1 MTYFPLNC
9 FALIKDFAGFDPTY
23 RHKKIASLIRRAK
36 ITHKSGT
43 THTDWSEIQ
52 YNPEIKGCRRRFRFN
67 YKNEQLP
74 GTVRRLIISF
84 RGRPVPQ
91 HELSLLCWGG
101 VISRCPHLTGYVR
114 NTYIKPH
121 ILLYSTIAS
130 GVCTATLKD
139 LKQYCRDNK
148 MKGFSKHNL
157 KTIKGFILKYEFD

>member
-36 ITHKSGT
+36 IMRVYYSGG
-43 THTDWSEIQ
+43 WSEIQ

-74 GTVRRLIISF
+74 DTVRRLIISF
-84 RGRPVPQ
+84 RGRHVPQ
-91 HELSLLCWGG
+91 HDLSFRLSRGG
-101 VISRCPHLTGYVR
+101 VIVRCPHLTGYVR

-157 KTIKGFILKYEFD
+157 QTIKGFILKYEFD

>member
-36 ITHKSGT
+36 ITHQSGT

-52 YNPEIKGCRRRFRFN
+52 YYPEIKGCRRRFRFTYN
-67 YKNEQLP
+67 NNNEQLP
-74 GTVRRLIISF
+74 DTVRRVIISF
-84 RGRPVPQ
+84 RGRR
-91 HELSLLCWGG
+91 HLSFRLCRGG
-101 VISRCPHLTGYVR
+101 VIIRCRHLTGYVR

-157 KTIKGFILKYEFD
+157 TTIKGFILKYEFD